1 MCDGQLLPVGTV
13 IRAYSPRGVQ
23 CGHFVINQAGWY
35 GLVPVY
41 RDDPNTPADEGMQSG
56 ETVIFTI
63 DSILARPQGPDDT
76 VWTSNGAIKQV
87 DLSATGVTPTN
98 EWVNFYSLNSTLYGQ
113 SVPIG
118 AVVKA
123 YNPRGI
129 QCGEFTINHAGW
141 YGVMPVYRD
150 APETE
155 ADEGMLPGEKVTFT
169 INDLPAAALGPD
181 DAVWTTNGDL
191 KQVDLCVLFGD
202 FDPNGRIDIADIMKV
217 ASRWRMTDEDPD
229 WDPRYDLNGDGII
242 TVVDIMLV
250 VKHWGESCG

>member
-1 MCDGQLLPVGTV
+1 MGNGQPLPVGTV
-13 IRAYSPRGVQ
+13 IRAYNPRGVQ

-41 RDDPNTPADEGMQSG
+41 RDDPNTPADEGMQPG
-56 ETVIFTI
+56 ETIIFTI

-76 VWTSNGAIKQV
+76 VWTNNGAIKQV

-98 EWVNFYSLNSTLYGQ
+98 EWVNFYSLSSTLYGQ

-155 ADEGMLPGEKVTFT
+155 ADEGMLPGERVTFT
-169 INDLPAAALGPD
+169 INDLPAAVLGPD